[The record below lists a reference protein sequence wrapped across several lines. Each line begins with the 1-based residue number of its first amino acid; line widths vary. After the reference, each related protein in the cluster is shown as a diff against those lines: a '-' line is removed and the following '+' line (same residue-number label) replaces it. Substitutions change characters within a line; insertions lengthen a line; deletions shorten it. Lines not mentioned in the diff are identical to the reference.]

1 MSGMMSVSYKLQ
13 IFKADHAA
21 YSKKLEKVVMLNEV
35 DNHQAV
41 DFVTLSGTKLRE
53 LLANGQLPPA
63 EVVRPEVAEIL
74 IDFYKLNK

>member
-1 MSGMMSVSYKLQ
+1 MTATSLNRHQNDLKLNK
-13 IFKADHAA
+13 IDISANT
-21 YSKKLEKVVMLNEV
+21 SSTMLNEV
-35 DNHQAV
+35 DNHKAV

>member
-1 MSGMMSVSYKLQ
+1 
-13 IFKADHAA
+13 
-21 YSKKLEKVVMLNEV
+21 MLNEV
-35 DNHQAV
+35 DNHKAV

>member
-1 MSGMMSVSYKLQ
+1 
-13 IFKADHAA
+13 
-21 YSKKLEKVVMLNEV
+21 MLNEV